1 LNFDVKKYV
10 IDEKASVKSALLK
23 VEKNS
28 FGMIFAQTNAG
39 KIVGLATDGDIRR
52 ALIRGVTLEDEISNC
67 MNRKFVWAATDT
79 PREQLIKRLDGHI
92 HLIPI
97 LDEQGKLSSII
108 SKDYLPLEDE
118 KSVYIRARAPVR
130 VSFGGGGSDLTHYFE
145 NSSGAVINTAV
156 SIYSHGTM
164 RVRDDSKIIISSLDL
179 GETLTANNIEEALL
193 KKGPFGLVQSL
204 MHVVQPKYGFE
215 LSLNSDFPLGSGLGG
230 SATLSAVILGCFN
243 MLRRDKWN
251 QHELAEIAFQAERLH
266 LGIAG
271 GWQDQYAAVFGGFNF
286 IEFYPE
292 ENIVSPIRLQS
303 DISLEL
309 EESLVL
315 CDTGIAHHSGN
326 IHDNQKQTM
335 KSDDVQK
342 LVKKNVEL
350 THSTR
355 KYLLKGDLVK
365 FGECLDTAWKLKR
378 NFSDMISNDY
388 IDAVYEGALE
398 NGALGG
404 KLLGAGGGGFFI
416 FYVPPFKKNMLISYL
431 KTKNLTIQPF
441 RFEPDGLKTWTSREH
456 EKHSIERQQVS

>member
-1 LNFDVKKYV
+1 MNFDVEKYV

-23 VEKNS
+23 VDKNS
-28 FGMIFAQTNAG
+28 FGMIFTQTNAG
-39 KIVGLATDGDIRR
+39 KITGLATDGDIRR

-67 MNRKFVWAATDT
+67 INRKFFWASIDT
-79 PREQLIKRLDGHI
+79 SREQLIKRLDGHI
-92 HLIPI
+92 HIIPI
-97 LDEQGKLSSII
+97 LDEQGRLSSII

-179 GETLTANNIEEALL
+179 GETLTANSLEEALI

-230 SATLSAVILGCFN
+230 SATLSAVVLGCFN

-286 IEFYPE
+286 IEFHPE

-326 IHDNQKQTM
+326 IHDDQKQTM
-335 KSDDVQK
+335 KSCDVQN

-355 KYLLKGDLVK
+355 KHLLKGNLVK
-365 FGECLDTAWKLKR
+365 FGECLDTAWRLKR

-388 IDAVYEGALE
+388 LDEVYEGALK

-416 FYVPPFKKNMLISYL
+416 FYVSPFKKNALITYL
-431 KTKNLTIQPF
+431 KTKNLTIKPF

-456 EKHSIERQQVS
+456 EKHSIGK

>member
-1 LNFDVKKYV
+1 MNFDVEKYV
-10 IDEKASVKSALLK
+10 IDEGASIKSALLK
-23 VEKNS
+23 VEENHY
-28 FGMIFAQTNAG
+28 GMIFAQTDTG

-52 ALIRGVTLEDEISNC
+52 ALLRGVTLEDDVSNC
-67 MNRKFVWAATDT
+67 VNREFVWAATDT

-92 HLIPI
+92 QFIPL
-97 LDEQGKLSSII
+97 LDELGKLSSII

-118 KSVYIRARAPVR
+118 KAVYIRSRAPVR

-145 NSSGAVINTAV
+145 NSSGAVINTAI
-156 SIYSHGTM
+156 SIYSHGAM
-164 RVRDDSKIIISSLDL
+164 RVRGDSKIIISSLDL
-179 GETLTANNIEEALL
+179 GATLTANSLEDALAQ
-193 KKGPFGLVQSL
+193 KGPFGLIQSL

-215 LSLNSDFPLGSGLGG
+215 LCLNSDFPVGSGLGG
-230 SATLSAVILGCFN
+230 SATLSAVVLGCFN
-243 MLRRDKWN
+243 MLRKDKWN

-286 IEFYPE
+286 IEFHPE

-303 DISLEL
+303 DIALEL

-315 CDTGIAHHSGN
+315 CDTGIDHHSGN
-326 IHDNQKQTM
+326 IHDDQKQAM
-335 KSDDVQK
+335 SSESVRKM
-342 LVKKNVEL
+342 VKKNVEL
-350 THSTR
+350 TYSTR
-355 KYLLKGDLVK
+355 KHLLKGDLVK
-365 FGECLDTAWKLKR
+365 FGECLDASWRLKR
-378 NFSDMISNDY
+378 NFSSMISSDH
-388 IDAVYEGALE
+388 IDAIYEGALE

-416 FYVPPFKKNMLISYL
+416 FYVPPFRKHTLITYL

-456 EKHSIERQQVS
+456 VNHSIGK

>member
-1 LNFDVKKYV
+1 MNVEVEKYV
-10 IDEKASVKSALLK
+10 IDEGASIKSALLK
-23 VEKNS
+23 VEENHY
-28 FGMIFAQTNAG
+28 GMIFAQTDAG

-52 ALIRGVTLEDEISNC
+52 ALLRGVTLEDDVSNC
-67 MNRKFVWAATDT
+67 VNREFVWAATDT

-92 HLIPI
+92 QFIPL
-97 LDEQGKLSSII
+97 LDELGKLSSII

-118 KSVYIRARAPVR
+118 KAVYIRSRAPVR

-156 SIYSHGTM
+156 SIYSHGAM
-164 RVRDDSKIIISSLDL
+164 RVRGDSKIIISSLDL
-179 GETLTANNIEEALL
+179 GATLTANSLEDALAQ
-193 KKGPFGLVQSL
+193 KGPFGLIQSL

-215 LSLNSDFPLGSGLGG
+215 LCLNSDFPVGSGLGG
-230 SATLSAVILGCFN
+230 SATLSAVVLGCFN
-243 MLRRDKWN
+243 MLRKDKWN

-286 IEFYPE
+286 IEFHPE

-303 DISLEL
+303 DIALEL

-315 CDTGIAHHSGN
+315 CDTGIDHHSGN
-326 IHDNQKQTM
+326 IHDDQKQTM
-335 KSDDVQK
+335 SSESVRKM
-342 LVKKNVEL
+342 VKKNVEL
-350 THSTR
+350 TYSTR
-355 KYLLKGDLVK
+355 KHLLKGDLVK
-365 FGECLDTAWKLKR
+365 FGECLDASWRLKR
-378 NFSDMISNDY
+378 NFSSMISSDH
-388 IDAVYEGALE
+388 IDAIYEGALD

-416 FYVPPFKKNMLISYL
+416 FYVPPFRKHTLITYL

-456 EKHSIERQQVS
+456 VNHSIGK

>member
-1 LNFDVKKYV
+1 MNFDVEKYV
-10 IDEKASVKSALLK
+10 IDENASIKSALSK
-23 VEKNS
+23 IDKNNH
-28 FGMIFAQTNAG
+28 GLIFAQSNTG

-52 ALIRGVTLEDEISNC
+52 ALLRGVTLEDSVSNC
-67 MNRKFVWAATDT
+67 MNREFVWETTDT
-79 PREQLIKRLDGHI
+79 PREQLIKRLDGHV
-92 HLIPI
+92 HFIPI
-97 LDEQGKLSSII
+97 LDRLGSLSSII
-108 SKDYLPLEDE
+108 TKDYLPLEDE
-118 KSVYIRARAPVR
+118 KAVYIRSRAPVR
-130 VSFGGGGSDLTHYFE
+130 ISFGGGGSDLTHYFE

-156 SIYSHGTM
+156 SIYSHGAM
-164 RVRDDSKIIISSLDL
+164 RVRDDGKIIINSLDL
-179 GETLTANNIEEALL
+179 GETLTANSLEEALI
-193 KKGPFGLVQSL
+193 KKGPFGLIQSL

-230 SATLSAVILGCFN
+230 SATLSAVVLGCFN
-243 MLRRDKWN
+243 MLRKDKWN

-286 IEFYPE
+286 IEFHPE

-303 DISLEL
+303 DIALEL

-326 IHDNQKQTM
+326 IHVDQKQTM
-335 KSDDVQK
+335 DSVSVQK

-350 THSTR
+350 TFSIR
-355 KYLLKGDLVK
+355 KHLLKGDLVR
-365 FGECLDTAWKLKR
+365 FGECLDKAWRLKR
-378 NFSDMISNDY
+378 NFSSMISNDY
-388 IDAVYEGALE
+388 IDAIYEGALE

-416 FYVPPFKKNMLISYL
+416 FYVPPFKKNALITHL

-441 RFEPDGLKTWTSREH
+441 YFDPDGLKTWTSREH
-456 EKHSIERQQVS
+456 VDHAIGQ